1 MLPKNLVYNSKI
13 NSASARSFR
22 TNIQPQNGTGPY
34 SGSQTIIINIPTRR
48 NQVLATTESYL
59 RGTLTVT
66 NTTGGVAS
74 FRFEKCGIHGI
85 FRRIR
90 VWNGSNELEDHDQ
103 YNNMAAMLYD
113 TQMPATCV
121 ENKYNILT
129 GSRSERIYSST
140 IATADGADAATTQAL
155 ANAIKA
161 SLNSGPQV
169 VQRNSGDLVH
179 ENLANATASN
189 TYNFAANLISVM
201 GSLCPNVY
209 FPLFACTSAPIRIE
223 IDLVANLSEAL
234 GIACTGANTA
244 NTSTFTLTNLE
255 YVGHFIELSDEA
267 MSIVTGSIGNEPL
280 QFVIT
285 QFKNTSGNLNAGQDI
300 NLALPFKYTS
310 LKSIFISQ
318 RDNTGAVNRFPFS
331 SNTYGINRYN
341 FRIGSQLLP
350 SKAPDQ
356 LPEMYAELL
365 KAIGSISDLQFCPA
379 IDRRTY
385 TGAASTALA
394 IATSSLINNVDS
406 NSFYIG
412 LDLETYSNANKDS
425 IFSGYNSNTDDAWFI
440 ANYAANQ
447 TIRYDAY
454 AMYDSLF
461 SFQSGIVYRSV

>member
-1 MLPKNLVYNSKI
+1 MLPKNLVYGSKI
-13 NSASARSFR
+13 QSANARSFR

-34 SGSQTIIINIPTRR
+34 SNNQTITINVPTRR

-66 NTTGGVAS
+66 NTTGDVAS
-74 FRFEKCGIHGI
+74 FRFEKCGIHGL

-113 TQMPATCV
+113 IQMPSTAV

-129 GSRSERIYSST
+129 GSRSERT
-140 IATADGADAATTQAL
+140 LDTVVAGADVAALVGSINGRT
-155 ANAIKA
+155 
-161 SLNSGPQV
+161 V
-169 VQRNSGDLVH
+169 VQRNSGDLIH
-179 ENLANATASN
+179 QNLANNGASAQ
-189 TYNFAANLISVM
+189 YNFAANLISVM

-234 GIACTGANTA
+234 GIAATGANTA
-244 NTSTFTLTNLE
+244 NTSTFTLTNVE
-255 YVGHFIELSDEA
+255 FVGQFIELSDEA
-267 MSIVTGSIGNEPL
+267 MNVVMGSLGGSPL
-280 QFVIT
+280 QFVIS
-285 QFKNTSGNLNAGQDI
+285 QYKNTSGNLNAGTAI

-310 LKSIFISQ
+310 LKSIFLSQ
-318 RDNTGAVNRFPFS
+318 RANTGAVNAFPFS
-331 SNTYGINRYN
+331 SSTYAINRYN
-341 FRIGSQLLP
+341 FRMGSQLLP

-365 KAIGSISDLQFCPA
+365 KAIGSISDLSFCPA

-385 TGAASTALA
+385 TGAAPVALA
-394 IATSSLINNVDS
+394 IADSSLINNVDS

-412 LDLETYSNANKDS
+412 IDLENYSNAPKDN
-425 IFSGYNSNTDDAWFI
+425 IFTGWNSNTDDCFFI
-440 ANYAANQ
+440 ADYTGNQ

-461 SFQSGIVYRSV
+461 VFENNVVYRSL